1 MVNGEVELKD
11 NLGTR
16 RIPKLRMAN
25 FPSADEIVREVVLN
39 TPRSEE
45 AVDILLVNPPTPDG
59 GLWIRT
65 QHRVGRRTRENM
77 VWPQVSL
84 AQMAALLDPTYKLKI
99 IIVVHHHANLF
110 RFQFSG

>member
-1 MVNGEVELKD
+1 MSAEVDFLKE

-25 FPSADEIVREVVLN
+25 FPTADEIVRQGLLD
-39 TPRSEE
+39 TPRSLE

-59 GLWIRT
+59 GYWIRT

-84 AQMAALLDPTYKLKI
+84 AQMAGVRPA
-99 IIVVHHHANLF
+99 A
-110 RFQFSG
+110 R